1 MTKKHAIREEN
12 GVVIL
17 RLSGKIMG
25 GPDDTPI
32 VKMIYDLADEG
43 KINVV
48 IDFCDVEWMNS
59 RGLGICIAGATT
71 LRNRGGD
78 LKLACTS
85 GKVKMLLEKT
95 RMFAIFED
103 FPDVEEAIK
112 SFR

>member
-1 MTKKHAIREEN
+1 MAKKHTISEQGE
-12 GVVIL
+12 VVIL
-17 RLSGKIMG
+17 QLSGKIMG

-43 KINVV
+43 KVKVV
-48 IDFCDVEWMNS
+48 IDFCNVEWMNS

-103 FPDVEEAIK
+103 FSDVEEAIK
-112 SFR
+112 SFG